1 MDYPNE
7 LGSERLRIS
16 SISASDPE
24 GSQINYSLVSGGDAS
39 LFSIH
44 QTSGALSF
52 NSAADFEAPTDGNSD
67 NSYNITVRA
76 TDGAKTA
83 DQAYTINVSN
93 VSEAPVATNQTL
105 TDIAEDVAAA
115 SNNGSAV
122 SALVSGFTDGDDISG
137 GTQAKRGLASPL
149 SLWITRTAHG
159 NIPPMEA
166 VTGVHWR
173 GCLHLVLDY

>member
-1 MDYPNE
+1 M
-7 LGSERLRIS
+7 
-16 SISASDPE
+16 
-24 GSQINYSLVSGGDAS
+24 SGGDAS

-137 GTQAKRGLASPL
+137 GTQAKRGLAIVSVDNTNGTWQYTTDGGSNWSAL
-149 SLWITRTAHG
+149 A
-159 NIPPMEA
+159 
-166 VTGVHWR
+166 GVSASAAR
-173 GCLHLVLDY
+173 L